1 MADLEGQLKLSADAD
16 GVEAGVG
23 RAKRSLAD
31 LGATAANQAKV
42 AADALQGMGDGAG
55 QASAK
60 IDRGTASMIA
70 SIQRTTAMLE
80 AGSRSSAKY
89 FEALASQ
96 RGVNTDALKPYLD
109 QLDAVRAKQQALAA
123 QPPIAPTA
131 SSAFIERLREQ
142 IATASLGEA
151 ALLRYRAAE
160 AGVAAEAGPL
170 ILQLQNIKAATAAK
184 AAEDAK
190 ATALAR
196 EQAAAVRNQAAAQQ
210 AFLSSLREQVATKG
224 LDATGLLQYRAAQ
237 LGVSKEA
244 DVLIQQLRKTDPAMR
259 GVGQSAAQTAAA
271 MRGVPAQITDIVVS
285 LQAGANPMTVFLQ
298 QGGQLKDMFGGIGPA
313 ARALGSSVAAMVN
326 PFTLSAA
333 AVAALGVAYFQGSK
347 EADNFAKS
355 IIFSG
360 NAAGLTV
367 GQLTEMAKRI
377 DAITG
382 TQAAASEALAQ
393 FAANGQI
400 AGASVERFTT
410 LALKLE
416 KETGQAVQ
424 ETVKQFAELGRAPAE
439 ASAKLNESTNH
450 LTTSIY
456 QQIRALEEQ
465 GRTADAAALAQKA
478 YADALDQRL
487 SQVQNRLGLIERGWR
502 GLVGAAKDAWDAML
516 NVGRPDTLQEQLD
529 QARTQL
535 ERRLQRGPVGP
546 VEALTGAHERGNQR
560 LRDRIAFL
568 GESLRLEQRVADSQK
583 TEAERTRARIQFDKE
598 GEKFLSQRQRM
609 EEEIAKAR
617 QVGATAGASQAEIE
631 KRIAD
636 IRAKYT
642 TKTAKPSEVATLGVD
657 KAKLALEIDTIRN
670 AAEQRIGIYTQSERI
685 LESVRSAGLISEREY
700 FDAKRA
706 FLNLERDARVGA
718 LDSEI
723 KALTDEKERVDA
735 ELRALESKKAKPGD
749 INSKKTQQIDLEKK
763 LGDAISKREQ
773 VEVEAAVK
781 SEVLTNQ
788 QSAALKRLETSYL
801 TATQAA
807 EDYLDVLIRQQERQL
822 SGIGRGAR
830 QRDFDAG
837 VSQIEDRYGSQRRDL
852 ENQRAQLELE
862 GKFTDEARSQ
872 YAQRLGIINEY
883 QRRSIDSFTNYY
895 QRLTEAEAD
904 WSNGFAE
911 SLNNYVDSV
920 RNAAAETETLF
931 DGVFGTLEDA
941 MADFVSTGKLSFKDL
956 FASIAAEITRFSTR
970 QVMGDWLG
978 QLRSSLSGDGLLG
991 QLAGAASTTNPS
1003 SRDATNGMDVASDL
1017 AGRASGVASEASRTA
1032 ALTAS
1037 TTAIT
1042 AETAARGAAS
1052 AAESAATAAITAA
1065 STSSAAALATLTAA
1079 AASAS
1084 AALAAMS
1091 ATGAGSAG
1099 GDALGTFIQGLSAG
1113 GRATGG
1119 PVSAGQLYEV
1129 NERGPEV
1136 LTVSGRSYLMTGDQ
1150 SGTVTPLAP
1159 ASGRAAGGDT
1169 YNIQVALPPGANRD
1183 TGMQI
1188 GASIRRQL
1196 AHAGRRQG

>member
-1 MADLEGQLKLSADAD
+1 
-16 GVEAGVG
+16 
-23 RAKRSLAD
+23 
-31 LGATAANQAKV
+31 
-42 AADALQGMGDGAG
+42 
-55 QASAK
+55 
-60 IDRGTASMIA
+60 
-70 SIQRTTAMLE
+70 
-80 AGSRSSAKY
+80 
-89 FEALASQ
+89 
-96 RGVNTDALKPYLD
+96 
-109 QLDAVRAKQQALAA
+109 
-123 QPPIAPTA
+123 
-131 SSAFIERLREQ
+131 
-142 IATASLGEA
+142 
-151 ALLRYRAAE
+151 
-160 AGVAAEAGPL
+160 
-170 ILQLQNIKAATAAK
+170 
-184 AAEDAK
+184 
-190 ATALAR
+190 
-196 EQAAAVRNQAAAQQ
+196 
-210 AFLSSLREQVATKG
+210 
-224 LDATGLLQYRAAQ
+224 
-237 LGVSKEA
+237 
-244 DVLIQQLRKTDPAMR
+244 
-259 GVGQSAAQTAAA
+259 
-271 MRGVPAQITDIVVS
+271 
-285 LQAGANPMTVFLQ
+285 
-298 QGGQLKDMFGGIGPA
+298 
-313 ARALGSSVAAMVN
+313 
-326 PFTLSAA
+326 
-333 AVAALGVAYFQGSK
+333 
-347 EADNFAKS
+347 
-355 IIFSG
+355 
-360 NAAGLTV
+360 
-367 GQLTEMAKRI
+367 MAKRI

-487 SQVQNRLGLIERGWR
+487 GQVQNRLGYVERGWR
-502 GLVGAAKDAWDAML
+502 GLIGAAKDAWDAML

-529 QARTQL
+529 TARAEL
-535 ERRLQRGPVGP
+535 ERRTQRGPVGP

-568 GESLRLEQRVADSQK
+568 GESLRLEGRVADSQK

-598 GEKFLSQRQRM
+598 GEKFLSQRARM

-642 TKTAKPSEVATLGVD
+642 PKSSKPSEVASLGVD
-657 KAKLALEIDTIRN
+657 KAQLGLEIDAIRN
-670 AAEQRIGIYTQSERI
+670 ASEQRIGIYTQSEKI
-685 LESVRSAGLISEREY
+685 LESVRAAGIISEKEY
-700 FDAKRA
+700 FEAKRG
-706 FLNLERDARVGA
+706 FLNLERDTRVGA

-735 ELRALESKKAKPGD
+735 ELRALEAKKAKPGD

-773 VEVEAAVK
+773 VEVDAAARG
-781 SEVLTNQ
+781 EVLANQ
-788 QSAALKRLETSYL
+788 QTAALKRLEASYV
-801 TATQAA
+801 TARQAA
-807 EDYLDVLIRQQERQL
+807 EDYLQTLTRQQERTLAGVGQ
-822 SGIGRGAR
+822 GTRR
-830 QRDFDAG
+830 RDFDAG
-837 VSQIEDRYGSQRRDL
+837 INQIEDRYAGQRRDL
-852 ENQRAQLELE
+852 ENQRALLEFE
-862 GKFTDEARSQ
+862 GKFTDEARKQ
-872 YAQRLGIINEY
+872 HAQRLALIDEFQGKA
-883 QRRSIDSFTNYY
+883 IDSYRDYY
-895 QRLTEAEAD
+895 ARLTEQQGD
-904 WSNGFAE
+904 WTNGLSE
-911 SLNNYVDSV
+911 SLNNYLDNVANISKRSED
-920 RNAAAETETLF
+920 LF
-931 DGVFGTLEDA
+931 DGVFGNIEDA
-941 MADFVSTGKLSFKDL
+941 FVKLSTTGTLSFKDL
-956 FASIAAEITRFSTR
+956 LNSIAAEITRFSVKS
-970 QVMGDWLG
+970 VMGDLIGGLKGGLQGGGAGVLG
-978 QLRSSLSGDGLLG
+978 QIGSALGLG
-991 QLAGAASTTNPS
+991 GSTDPS
-1003 SRDATNGMDVASDL
+1003 SKGATNGMDVASDL

-1037 TTAIT
+1037 TAAIT
-1042 AETAARGAAS
+1042 AETAARGAS
-1052 AAESAATAAITAA
+1052 TAAESAATAAISAA
-1065 STSSAAALATLTAA
+1065 SASSAAALATLTAA
-1079 AASAS
+1079 ASSAS

-1091 ATGAGSAG
+1091 TTSAGSAG
-1099 GDALGTFIQGLSAG
+1099 GDALGTFISALSAG

-1159 ASGRAAGGDT
+1159 AAGRAAGGDT